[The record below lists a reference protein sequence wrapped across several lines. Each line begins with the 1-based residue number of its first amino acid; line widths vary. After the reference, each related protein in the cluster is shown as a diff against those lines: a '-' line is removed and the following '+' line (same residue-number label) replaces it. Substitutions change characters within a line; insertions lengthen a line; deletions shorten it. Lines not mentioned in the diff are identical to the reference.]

1 MCIYIIC
8 ISVLY
13 CAISVCAPA
22 QKSFNL
28 NYLNSKFILFFFLVL
43 LLCSVVVIDFPL
55 FFEIQ

>member
-28 NYLNSKFILFFFLVL
+28 SYLNSKFILFSFFQFFYSVL
-43 LLCSVVVIDFPL
+43 L
-55 FFEIQ
+55 